1 MHIYADVYDDISVYK
16 ISDAKL
22 QLLFNY
28 RRQSVSEMYRVVQKS
43 PYPYL
48 PAVFHCERRRLCVA
62 SLSRHTVPFRP
73 LCRIHLAVM
82 LFCTV

>member
-48 PAVFHCERRRLCVA
+48 PTVFHC
-62 SLSRHTVPFRP
+62 
-73 LCRIHLAVM
+73 
-82 LFCTV
+82 